1 MTNDARK
8 RLEAIGS
15 LDELGAGFVLASHD
29 LEIRGAGEL
38 LGESQSGEIDE
49 VGFTLYAE
57 LLNRAIESI
66 KQGKDITVEK
76 TAGAEVN
83 VHAPALLPEDYLPDV
98 HMRLILY
105 KRIANAATKEE
116 LTELMEEMIDRFGLL
131 PDAAKLLF
139 EVTGIKIEAS
149 RLGIKKIDAGPK
161 GARIDFVAQP
171 NIEPTALIQLM
182 QSQPKR
188 YRLDGPSRLRILQD
202 TADAGMRVQM
212 LQEIVANLHPEH

>member
-1 MTNDARK
+1 
-8 RLEAIGS
+8 
-15 LDELGAGFVLASHD
+15 
-29 LEIRGAGEL
+29 
-38 LGESQSGEIDE
+38 
-49 VGFTLYAE
+49 
-57 LLNRAIESI
+57 
-66 KQGKDITVEK
+66 
-76 TAGAEVN
+76 VN

-105 KRIANAATKEE
+105 KRIANAATRKE
-116 LTELMEEMIDRFGLL
+116 LIDLKEEMIDRFGLL

-139 EVTGIKIEAS
+139 DVTELKIDAS

-188 YRLDGPSRLRILQD
+188 YRLDGPNRLRIIEQTA
-202 TADAGMRVQM
+202 TADLRIEM
-212 LQEIVANLHPEH
+212 LRGIVAQLKPEH